1 MLVFPEMSFF
11 LVSLLVLLLYKY
23 TAIEASYGAILKLLY
38 NSKDKISQY
47 YNCCLLFVINLS
59 VDYPWLL
66 HLNYFTTMKWSF
78 QYKCFLLKY
87 FGEFSIYLYWFV
99 IEFQHDTRFIVKQ

>member
-38 NSKDKISQY
+38 NSKGKISQY

-59 VDYPWLL
+59 VDYP
-66 HLNYFTTMKWSF
+66 
-78 QYKCFLLKY
+78 
-87 FGEFSIYLYWFV
+87 
-99 IEFQHDTRFIVKQ
+99 

>member
-47 YNCCLLFVINLS
+47 YNCWYKIQTCI
-59 VDYPWLL
+59 
-66 HLNYFTTMKWSF
+66 F
-78 QYKCFLLKY
+78 QSSCKN
-87 FGEFSIYLYWFV
+87 V
-99 IEFQHDTRFIVKQ
+99 

>member
-38 NSKDKISQY
+38 NSKDKISHY

-59 VDYPWLL
+59 VDYP
-66 HLNYFTTMKWSF
+66 
-78 QYKCFLLKY
+78 
-87 FGEFSIYLYWFV
+87 
-99 IEFQHDTRFIVKQ
+99 

>member
-23 TAIEASYGAILKLLY
+23 TAIEVSYGAILKLLY
-38 NSKDKISQY
+38 NSKDKITQY

-59 VDYPWLL
+59 VDYP
-66 HLNYFTTMKWSF
+66 
-78 QYKCFLLKY
+78 
-87 FGEFSIYLYWFV
+87 
-99 IEFQHDTRFIVKQ
+99 

>member
-1 MLVFPEMSFF
+1 MLVFPKMSFF

-59 VDYPWLL
+59 VDYP
-66 HLNYFTTMKWSF
+66 
-78 QYKCFLLKY
+78 
-87 FGEFSIYLYWFV
+87 
-99 IEFQHDTRFIVKQ
+99 

>member
-1 MLVFPEMSFF
+1 MLVFPKMSFF

-47 YNCCLLFVINLS
+47 CNCCLLFVINLS
-59 VDYPWLL
+59 VDYP
-66 HLNYFTTMKWSF
+66 
-78 QYKCFLLKY
+78 
-87 FGEFSIYLYWFV
+87 
-99 IEFQHDTRFIVKQ
+99 

>member
-1 MLVFPEMSFF
+1 MLVFPKMSFF

-38 NSKDKISQY
+38 NSKDKIRQY

-59 VDYPWLL
+59 VDYP
-66 HLNYFTTMKWSF
+66 
-78 QYKCFLLKY
+78 
-87 FGEFSIYLYWFV
+87 
-99 IEFQHDTRFIVKQ
+99 